1 MIYASSSIHSAY
13 RAPSVMG
20 AYRDSSPADDFLHA
34 ALSAQV
40 ISEAH
45 IFSEERGVA
54 PASAG
59 LQRHMAEQR
68 ITSQQVALLPR
79 SVEEHEY
86 IWVSPFT
93 AFGSICALRR
103 GLGHVPFPICGIV
116 HSLSMAD
123 IMGRMIGDIVRSH
136 PCDAMIATSRAARLA
151 FEYAR
156 NDAADW
162 LRDVAGATST
172 ARTWIEEIPV
182 PVDLDA
188 FAPGEQRFS
197 REVLQLPADRTI
209 VLCPGHVLRGSRQA
223 LDPLTSALKSLAAQH
238 PHMMLLIGGPHRG
251 RYSNDATML
260 AQELGL
266 PGGVHLIADVPS
278 HLERH
283 VYAAADLFVSTE
295 DCVQDADG
303 LTTLK
308 AMAAGLPVVVS
319 DWGASRDLVEDGV
332 NGCLVPTYWNPVA
345 GVMMSWLSE
354 CAWAPEFLAD
364 RTIVDVRM
372 LRDALDALLSQPERR
387 LELGRQ
393 ARATVERTR
402 SLPAIGRRLGAL
414 WAQQRAVLKEMEAR
428 PRASVIDYNE
438 MFRPYATAELSLD
451 LELRVGPDGRR
462 FLGDDLSGPD
472 TREVP
477 PLLKTSA
484 SQILE
489 RVRLGPVA
497 TRACVEGGSEFTF
510 EAIVWLLRKGI
521 LSCDGVP
528 QQAIAR
534 PIMA

>member
-13 RAPSVMG
+13 RAPGVMG
-20 AYRDSSPADDFLHA
+20 AHRDYSPADDFLHA

-40 ISEAH
+40 IAEAH
-45 IFSEERGVA
+45 IFSEERGVS

-59 LQRHMAEQR
+59 LQRHMAEQH

-79 SVEEHEY
+79 AVEEHEY
-86 IWVSPFT
+86 IWVSPFA
-93 AFGSICALRR
+93 AFGSACTLRR

-123 IMGRMIGDIVRSH
+123 IMGRMIGDIVRSE
-136 PCDAMIATSRAARLA
+136 PCDALIATSRAARLA

-162 LRDVAGATST
+162 LRDVAGATRT
-172 ARTWIEEIPV
+172 AKSWIEEIPV

-188 FAPGEQRFS
+188 FGGEQKFS
-197 REVLQLPADRTI
+197 RDVLQLPADRII
-209 VLCPGHVLRGSRQA
+209 VLCPGHVLRGSRDA
-223 LDPLTSALKSLAAQH
+223 LDPVTSALKSLAAQH
-238 PHMMLLIGGPHRG
+238 RQMMLLIGGPHRG
-251 RYSNDATML
+251 RYANDATML

-283 VYAAADLFVSTE
+283 VYASADLFVSTD
-295 DCVQDADG
+295 DCVQETDG
-303 LTTLK
+303 LTAPK

-354 CAWAPEFLAD
+354 CAWAPQFLAD
-364 RTIVDVRM
+364 RTIVDVRV
-372 LRDALDALLSQPERR
+372 LRDAIDALLSQPERR
-387 LELGRQ
+387 IALGRQ

-402 SLPAIGRRLGAL
+402 SLPAIGRRLGTL
-414 WAQQRAVLKEMEAR
+414 WAQQQAIVKEMATR
-428 PRASVIDYNE
+428 PRTSVIDYNE
-438 MFRPYATAELSLD
+438 MFRSYATAELSLD

-477 PLLKTSA
+477 PLLKASA

-489 RVRLGPVA
+489 RVRLGPVS
-497 TRACVEGGSEFTF
+497 TRACVESGSEFTF

-528 QQAIAR
+528 QQSSAHAV
-534 PIMA
+534 MA